1 MKKNQQKQKA
11 QGGGTPLFIMGEL
24 DLLLKIDFKD
34 EDLEVVN
41 ENAEEGEKYT
51 KLDLDELTEIKSL
64 KFLEKNEKVIDRFQV
79 KPKNEMLKLLLVGN
93 MNSSP
98 KTPIDYIC
106 FGRPTF
112 QDEEEFFNDVL
123 DTILKKTGITL
134 NKIPLDVNGKFSIK
148 IEMTHKGKKKEINL
162 GSQEVDTHE
171 DDNEIKGEGETKQN
185 QEEQNQQEDE
195 GDDEEDYEEN
205 EAMKKKLIPKFKRKK
220 SVLCNLYP
228 AYDKYGMI
236 YLNFQELDKIPGNF
250 KLDDLLELLYFFK
263 KKGST
268 IFINFYKNEKPEE
281 KEDKDDK
288 NGKDNKNKNKKDKK
302 DKKGK
307 NKTTNEA
314 SDIENSDNEN
324 NEEQNKEN
332 QGEDGEKKDN
342 KGKDKD
348 KDEEPSD
355 EMKQLNQFYYYTDI
369 YFFDKG
375 QATNDF
381 NEHYKAFTKDKNKKK
396 IKINSK
402 NVYDYFAKGIAT
414 GTEPTVPSDKTGL
427 FLDEFKRFIII
438 NVTKKSTSKQ
448 EYDCQPFPKVN
459 PHNLNEVT
467 AYKDILKKNKNEY
480 YPLFLANMIT
490 SMGSTAPK
498 CTKAEVLYPA
508 FLNGMDIIK
517 KNVEYTKNEI
527 EIPTEDMSFYKIKRH
542 PKALAAELEKL
553 AKGEQEGKFLLDC
566 TNLITSNKKEYVSLY
581 DYHLKNFFSSQIIR
595 NDLKNKGFID
605 EKGYIMYDPVYRS
618 VMGAKCKNQK
628 PLEGQEKTNKII
640 SNIKDIK
647 VTSRLKDKEIDTK
660 IAAENE
666 NSATLKKIPFI
677 KEKPKKKKRHHRP
690 GSSGGGSDV
699 SISNSEEE
707 KSGEEKSG
715 EESGNNSAGVE

>member
-51 KLDLDELTEIKSL
+51 KLDLEELSEIKSL
-64 KFLEKNEKVIDRFQV
+64 KFLEKNEKVIERFQV

-93 MNSSP
+93 MNSSQ

-134 NKIPLDVNGKFSIK
+134 NRIPLDVNGQYSIK

-162 GSQEVDTHE
+162 GSKEVDTHE
-171 DDNEIKGEGETKQN
+171 DDNEIKGEGETKAN

-228 AYDKYGMI
+228 NYDKYGMV
-236 YLNFQELDKIPGNF
+236 YLNFAELDKIPGNF

-263 KKGST
+263 KKGNT

-281 KEDKDDK
+281 KDDKDDK
-288 NGKDNKNKNKKDKK
+288 NGKNNKNKKDKK
-302 DKKGK
+302 DKKDK
-307 NKTTNEA
+307 KKKTNEA
-314 SDIENSDNEN
+314 SDNENSDNEN
-324 NEEQNKEN
+324 SDEANKEN
-332 QGEDGEKKDN
+332 QGEDGEKKEN

-348 KDEEPSD
+348 KDEEPSE
-355 EMKQLNQFYYYTDI
+355 EMKQLNKFYYLTDI

-414 GTEPTVPSDKTGL
+414 GTEPSVPADKTGL

-438 NVTKKSTSKQ
+438 NVTKKTSSKQ

-459 PHNLNEVT
+459 PHNLDEVT
-467 AYKDILKKNKNEY
+467 AYKNILKENKNEY
-480 YPLFLANMIT
+480 YPLFLANMVT
-490 SMGSTAPK
+490 SMASTAPK

-517 KNVEYTKNEI
+517 KNVEYKKNNI
-527 EIPTEDMSFYKIKRH
+527 EIPSEDMNFYKIKRH

-553 AKGEQEGKFLLDC
+553 AKGEQEGKFFLDC

-605 EKGYIMYDPVYRS
+605 DKGYIMYDPVYRS

-660 IAAENE
+660 NAAENE
-666 NSATLKKIPFI
+666 NSATQKKIPFI

-690 GSSGGGSDV
+690 DSSGGGSDV
-699 SISNSEEE
+699 SISNSDEE
-707 KSGEEKSG
+707 KSGED
-715 EESGNNSAGVE
+715 SGNNSAAVE